1 MTAQHS
7 KRRKGDG
14 GTYLVIADDSPEF
27 SVALHYAVHMARL
40 RHGHVAI
47 ARIIEPAAFIGWGR
61 IDKAVKDEART
72 RAEADLQAIAA
83 KIKGETGIMP
93 SLTLREGDPRDEIVA
108 IARANTAL
116 VALVLATSTTF
127 GKSNPLVSYFTAKGI
142 SKMAVPVII
151 VPGHLD
157 AETVEKLA

>member
-1 MTAQHS
+1 MTAQHG

-27 SVALHYAVHMARL
+27 AVALHYAVHMAKL

-47 ARIIEPAAFIGWGR
+47 ARIIEPATLIGWNS
-61 IDKAVKDEART
+61 IDKAVKNEARM
-72 RAEADLQAIAA
+72 RAETDLQAIAA
-83 KIKGETGIMP
+83 KVKSETGILP
-93 SLTLREGDPRDEIVA
+93 SLTLREGDARDEIVA
-108 IARANTAL
+108 IARANTTLA
-116 VALVLATSTTF
+116 ALVLATSTTY
-127 GKSNPLVSYFTAKGI
+127 GKANPLVSYFTAKGI